1 MQKRKDFKKINQ
13 KKSRFKVLLR
23 SKNFFERRN
32 TLKEL
37 RNYKRQLFL
46 CPSQK

>member
-23 SKNFFERRN
+23 SKIFFERN

-46 CPSQK
+46 CPPQK